1 MSKVY
6 LEDSTLTNIAN
17 AIRAKAGNS
26 TQLLPSEMPAAITA
40 LPSGG
45 GGGGGIPEYYIPIPA
60 ANEYSLGRVGSGTPL
75 EYNWIKIPS
84 SASKSELDVTI
95 LGFDS
100 AEDFLNR
107 CVYFAFAGK
116 VQYQP
121 QPSSSKLQYNKIILP
136 WLRNDY
142 QATDAS
148 YNTPIDDFFSKN
160 SDMIAY
166 GTVSTETY
174 GNYSTSYDSNFGPG
188 VQDAADIMPG
198 MPGCIG
204 ILHYDGFA
212 EGSSY
217 GKSVPYAFEAWA
229 LNSTGIITFWE
240 IRTQKGSKKQ
250 AAQHTDRPFV
260 GGYYVDVISLPRKE
274 N

>member
-45 GGGGGIPEYYIPIPA
+45 GGGGGGDIPGYYIPIPA
-60 ANEYSLGRVGSGTPL
+60 ANEYSLGRVDSGTPL

-107 CVYFAFAGK
+107 CVYFAFAGN
-116 VQYQP
+116 VYYQK
-121 QPSSSKLQYNKIILP
+121 SSSKLRYNKIILP

-142 QATDAS
+142 SATDAS
-148 YNTPIDDFFSKN
+148 YNTAISDFLSKN
-160 SDMIAY
+160 AGMLAY

-174 GNYSTSYDSNFGPG
+174 GNASTSYDSNFGPG
-188 VQDAADIMPG
+188 VQDAADN

-212 EGSSY
+212 DGTSG
-217 GKSVPYAFEAWA
+217 GKSIPYAFEAWA
-229 LNSTGIITFWE
+229 LNSTGIITFWR
-240 IRTQKGSKKQ
+240 ISTGKGADDQ
-250 AAQHTDRPFV
+250 AVQHTNRPFV
-260 GGYYVDVISLPRKE
+260 GDYYVDVISLPRKE

>member
-26 TQLLPSEMPAAITA
+26 TQLLPSEMPAAIA
-40 LPSGG
+40 SLPS

-60 ANEYSLGRVGSGTPL
+60 ANEYSLGRVDSGTPL
-75 EYNWIKIPS
+75 EYNWIKIPF

-116 VQYQP
+116 VQYDP
-121 QPSSSKLQYNKIILP
+121 QPFNLKLRYNKIILP

-148 YNTPIDDFFSKN
+148 YNTGINDFFSKN

-188 VQDAADIMPG
+188 VQDAADN

-204 ILHYDGFA
+204 ILHSDGS
-212 EGSSY
+212 EGSPA
-217 GKSVPYAFEAWA
+217 GDKSVPYAFEAWA
-229 LNSTGIITFWE
+229 LNSTGIITFWK
-240 IRTQKGSKKQ
+240 IRTKKGSDKQ
-250 AAQHTDRPFV
+250 AFQHTDSPFV

>member
-40 LPSGG
+40 LPTGG
-45 GGGGGIPEYYIPIPA
+45 GGGDIPEYYIPIPA

-75 EYNWIKIPS
+75 EYNWIKIPF
-84 SASKSELDVTI
+84 SASESELDVTI

-116 VQYQP
+116 VQYRS
-121 QPSSSKLQYNKIILP
+121 SSSKLRQNKIILP

-148 YNTPIDDFFSKN
+148 YNTAINDFFSKN

-174 GNYSTSYDSNFGPG
+174 GKTSTNYDSNFGPG
-188 VQDAADIMPG
+188 VQDAADIMPDI
-198 MPGCIG
+198 PGCIG
-204 ILHYDGFA
+204 ILHYDDFA
-212 EGSSY
+212 DGTY
-217 GKSVPYAFEAWA
+217 NGNSVPYAFEAWA
-229 LNSTGIITFWE
+229 LNSSGIITFWK
-240 IRTQKGSKKQ
+240 IRTEKGSEIQ
-250 AAQHTDRPFV
+250 AVQHTDRPFV

>member
-40 LPSGG
+40 LGG
-45 GGGGGIPEYYIPIPA
+45 GDIPEYYIPIPA
-60 ANEYSLGRVGSGTPL
+60 ANEYSLGRVDSGTPL
-75 EYNWIKIPS
+75 EYNWIKIPF

-107 CVYFAFAGK
+107 CVYFAFAGR
-116 VQYQP
+116 VY
-121 QPSSSKLQYNKIILP
+121 SNASGSRWRYNKIILP

-148 YNTPIDDFFSKN
+148 YNTPINDFFSKN

-174 GNYSTSYDSNFGPG
+174 GYSTSYDSNFGPG
-188 VQDAADIMPG
+188 VQDAADN

-204 ILHYDGFA
+204 TLHYDSLDG
-212 EGSSY
+212 GSADDN
-217 GKSVPYAFEAWA
+217 SVPYAFEAWA
-229 LNSTGIITFWE
+229 LNSTGIITFWR
-240 IRTQKGSKKQ
+240 IRTKKGSVYQ
-250 AAQHTDRPFV
+250 AEQHTNRPFV

>member
-40 LPSGG
+40 LPT
-45 GGGGGIPEYYIPIPA
+45 GGIPGYYIPIPA
-60 ANEYSLGRVGSGTPL
+60 ANEYSLGRVDSGTPL
-75 EYNWIKIPS
+75 EYNWIKIPFS
-84 SASKSELDVTI
+84 SSESELDVTI

-107 CVYFAFAGK
+107 CVYFAFAGR
-116 VQYQP
+116 VQYQS
-121 QPSSSKLQYNKIILP
+121 QPSKSKLRCNKIILP

-148 YNTPIDDFFSKN
+148 YNTAINDFFSKN

-174 GNYSTSYDSNFGPG
+174 GNYSASYDSNFGPG
-188 VQDAADIMPG
+188 VQDAADN

-204 ILHYDGFA
+204 ALHFYDEDFHP
-212 EGSSY
+212 ER
-217 GKSVPYAFEAWA
+217 SVPYAFEAWA
-229 LNSTGIITFWE
+229 LNSAGIITFWGIITE
-240 IRTQKGSKKQ
+240 KGSEEQ
-250 AAQHTDRPFV
+250 ATQHTNSPFISS
-260 GGYYVDVISLPRKE
+260 GGCYVDVISLPRKE

>member
-40 LPSGG
+40 LPT
-45 GGGGGIPEYYIPIPA
+45 GGIPGYYIPIPA
-60 ANEYSLGRVGSGTPL
+60 ANEYSLGRVDSGTPL
-75 EYNWIKIPS
+75 EYNWIKIPF

-107 CVYFAFAGK
+107 CVYFAFAGR
-116 VQYQP
+116 VY
-121 QPSSSKLQYNKIILP
+121 SSASGSRLRYNKIILP

-148 YNTPIDDFFSKN
+148 YNTPINDFFSKN

-174 GNYSTSYDSNFGPG
+174 SQQSTSQDSNFGPG
-188 VQDAADIMPG
+188 VQDAADN

-204 ILHYDGFA
+204 ILHYDSLE
-212 EGSSY
+212 EGSA
-217 GKSVPYAFEAWA
+217 GPYAFEAWA
-229 LNSTGIITFWE
+229 LNSTGIITFWR
-240 IRTQKGSKKQ
+240 IRTKKGSGYQ
-250 AAQHTDRPFV
+250 AEQHTNRPFV

>member
-40 LPSGG
+40 LPTGD
-45 GGGGGIPEYYIPIPA
+45 IPEYYIPIPA
-60 ANEYSLGRVGSGTPL
+60 ANEYSLGRVDSGTPL
-75 EYNWIKIPS
+75 EYNWIKIPF

-116 VQYQP
+116 VQYDP
-121 QPSSSKLQYNKIILP
+121 QPFNLKLRYNKIILP

-148 YNTPIDDFFSKN
+148 YNTGINDFFSKN

-174 GNYSTSYDSNFGPG
+174 GYSTSYDSNFGPG
-188 VQDAADIMPG
+188 VQDAADN

-204 ILHYDGFA
+204 ILHYDGS
-212 EGSSY
+212 EGSPA
-217 GKSVPYAFEAWA
+217 GDKSVPYAFEAWA
-229 LNSTGIITFWE
+229 LNSTGIITFWK
-240 IRTQKGSKKQ
+240 IRTKKGSDKQ
-250 AAQHTDRPFV
+250 AFQHTDSPFV

>member
-40 LPSGG
+40 LPT
-45 GGGGGIPEYYIPIPA
+45 GGIPGYYIPIPA
-60 ANEYSLGRVGSGTPL
+60 ANEYSLGRVDSGTPL
-75 EYNWIKIPS
+75 EYNWIKIPF

-116 VQYQP
+116 VQYQS
-121 QPSSSKLQYNKIILP
+121 QPSKTTMRYNKIILP

-148 YNTPIDDFFSKN
+148 YNTAINDFFSKN

-166 GTVSTETY
+166 GTVSTETN
-174 GNYSTSYDSNFGPG
+174 GNYSASYDSNFGPG
-188 VQDAADIMPG
+188 VQDAADN

-204 ILHYDGFA
+204 TLHLYDEDFHP
-212 EGSSY
+212 ER
-217 GKSVPYAFEAWA
+217 SVPYAFDAWA
-229 LNSTGIITFWE
+229 LNSAGIITFWGIITE
-240 IRTQKGSKKQ
+240 KGSEEQ
-250 AAQHTDRPFV
+250 ATQRTNSPFV
-260 GGYYVDVISLPRKE
+260 SGGGCYVDVISLPRKE

>member
-40 LPSGG
+40 LPTGD
-45 GGGGGIPEYYIPIPA
+45 IPGYYIPIPA
-60 ANEYSLGRVGSGTPL
+60 ANEYSLGRVDSGTPL
-75 EYNWIKIPS
+75 EYNWIKIPF
-84 SASKSELDVTI
+84 SASESELDVTI

-116 VQYQP
+116 VQYQS
-121 QPSSSKLQYNKIILP
+121 QPSNSKTRYNKIILP

-148 YNTPIDDFFSKN
+148 YNTAINDFFSKN

-166 GTVSTETY
+166 GTVSTETF
-174 GNYSTSYDSNFGPG
+174 GNYSTSQGSNFGPG
-188 VQDAADIMPG
+188 VQDAADN

-204 ILHYDGFA
+204 ILHYQD
-212 EGSSY
+212 EDWHPERY
-217 GKSVPYAFEAWA
+217 IPYAFEAWA
-229 LNSTGIITFWE
+229 LNSAGIITFWGIITE
-240 IRTQKGSKKQ
+240 KGSEEQ
-250 AAQHTDRPFV
+250 ATQHTNSPFIS
-260 GGYYVDVISLPRKE
+260 GGGCYVDVISLPRKE

>member
-17 AIRAKAGNS
+17 AIRAKAGNT

-40 LPSGG
+40 LPTD
-45 GGGGGIPEYYIPIPA
+45 IPEYYIPIPA

-116 VQYQP
+116 VQYKQDRL
-121 QPSSSKLQYNKIILP
+121 KLRYNKIILP

-148 YNTPIDDFFSKN
+148 YNTPINDFFSKN

-166 GTVSTETY
+166 GTVSAETY
-174 GNYSTSYDSNFGPG
+174 GQQSTNYDSNFGPG
-188 VQDAADIMPG
+188 VQDAADN

-204 ILHYDGFA
+204 ILHSDDF
-212 EGSSY
+212 EGSTA
-217 GKSVPYAFEAWA
+217 GVNSVPFAFEAWA
-229 LNSTGIITFWE
+229 LNSTGIITFWS
-240 IRTQKGSKKQ
+240 IRTGKGSGYQ
-250 AAQHTDRPFV
+250 AEQYTDRPFA
-260 GGYYVDVISLPRKE
+260 GNYYVDVISLPRKE

>member
-17 AIRAKAGNS
+17 AIRAKAGNT

-45 GGGGGIPEYYIPIPA
+45 GGGIPEYYIPIPA
-60 ANEYSLGRVGSGTPL
+60 ANEYSLGKVGSGTPL

-116 VQYQP
+116 VQYI
-121 QPSSSKLQYNKIILP
+121 PSSSKLRHNKIILP

-148 YNTPIDDFFSKN
+148 YNTPINDFFSKN

-174 GNYSTSYDSNFGPG
+174 GNQSANYDSNFGPG
-188 VQDAADIMPG
+188 VQDAADN

-204 ILHYDGFA
+204 ILHYDSFT
-212 EGSSY
+212 EGESG
-217 GKSVPYAFEAWA
+217 GKSIPYAFEAWA
-229 LNSTGIITFWE
+229 LNSTGIITFWRM
-240 IRTQKGSKKQ
+240 RTNKGSAKQ
-250 AAQHTDRPFV
+250 AEQHTDRPFV

>member
-26 TQLLPSEMPAAITA
+26 TQLLPSEMPAAIA
-40 LPSGG
+40 SLPSPG
-45 GGGGGIPEYYIPIPA
+45 YYIPIPA

-75 EYNWIKIPS
+75 EYNWIKIPF

-107 CVYFAFAGK
+107 CVYFAFAGN
-116 VQYQP
+116 VQYK
-121 QPSSSKLQYNKIILP
+121 SYGATKLRRNKIILP

-148 YNTPIDDFFSKN
+148 YNTSINDFFSKN

-174 GNYSTSYDSNFGPG
+174 GNASTSSTSYDSNFGPG
-188 VQDAADIMPG
+188 VQDAADN

-204 ILHYDGFA
+204 MLHYDYDRFETSPSG
-212 EGSSY
+212 
-217 GKSVPYAFEAWA
+217 GKSIPYAFEAWA
-229 LNSTGIITFWE
+229 LNSTGIITFWG
-240 IRTQKGSKKQ
+240 IRTNKGSEIQ
-250 AAQHTDRPFV
+250 AEQHTDSPFV

>member
-40 LPSGG
+40 LPT
-45 GGGGGIPEYYIPIPA
+45 GGIPGYYIPIPA
-60 ANEYSLGRVGSGTPL
+60 ANEYSLGRVDSGTPL
-75 EYNWIKIPS
+75 EYNWIKIPF
-84 SASKSELDVTI
+84 SASKTELDVTI

-107 CVYFAFAGK
+107 CVYFAFAGR
-116 VQYQP
+116 VY
-121 QPSSSKLQYNKIILP
+121 SSASDSGLRYNKIILP

-148 YNTPIDDFFSKN
+148 YNTPINDFFSKN

-174 GNYSTSYDSNFGPG
+174 GQQSTNYDSNFGPG
-188 VQDAADIMPG
+188 VQDAADN

-204 ILHYDGFA
+204 ILHYDSLE
-212 EGSSY
+212 EGSA
-217 GKSVPYAFEAWA
+217 GVNSVPYAFEAWA
-229 LNSTGIITFWE
+229 LNSTGIITFWR
-240 IRTQKGSKKQ
+240 IRTKKGSVYQ
-250 AAQHTDRPFV
+250 AEQHTNRPFV

>member
-26 TQLLPSEMPAAITA
+26 TQLLPSEMPAAIA
-40 LPSGG
+40 SLPS
-45 GGGGGIPEYYIPIPA
+45 GGGGIPEYYIPIPA
-60 ANEYSLGRVGSGTPL
+60 ANEYSLGRVDSGTPL

-116 VQYQP
+116 VQYT
-121 QPSSSKLQYNKIILP
+121 PSSSKLRHNKIILP

-142 QATDAS
+142 SATDAS
-148 YNTPIDDFFSKN
+148 YNTAINDFFSKN

-174 GNYSTSYDSNFGPG
+174 GNQSPYQDSNFGPG
-188 VQDAADIMPG
+188 VQDAADN

-204 ILHYDGFA
+204 ILHYDSFTGG
-212 EGSSY
+212 ESG
-217 GKSVPYAFEAWA
+217 GKIVPYAFEAWA
-229 LNSTGIITFWE
+229 LNSTGIITFWRM
-240 IRTQKGSKKQ
+240 RTKKGSVYQ
-250 AAQHTDRPFV
+250 AEQHTDRPFA

>member
-40 LPSGG
+40 LPTGD
-45 GGGGGIPEYYIPIPA
+45 IPEYYIPIPA
-60 ANEYSLGRVGSGTPL
+60 ANEYSLGRVDSGTPL
-75 EYNWIKIPS
+75 EYNWIKLSS

-107 CVYFAFAGK
+107 CVYFAFAGR
-116 VQYQP
+116 VR
-121 QPSSSKLQYNKIILP
+121 SGVSRSKLRCNKIILP

-148 YNTPIDDFFSKN
+148 YNTAINDFFSKN
-160 SDMIAY
+160 PDMLAY
-166 GTVSTETY
+166 GTVSTETS
-174 GNYSTSYDSNFGPG
+174 GNYSASYDSNFGPG
-188 VQDAADIMPG
+188 VQDAADD

-204 ILHYDGFA
+204 TLHSYDEDFHP
-212 EGSSY
+212 ER
-217 GKSVPYAFEAWA
+217 SVPYAFEAWA
-229 LNSTGIITFWE
+229 LNSAGIITFWVIITE
-240 IRTQKGSKKQ
+240 KGSEEQ
-250 AAQHTDRPFV
+250 ATQHTDRPFLRV
-260 GGYYVDVISLPRKE
+260 GGHYVDVISLPRKE

>member
-17 AIRAKAGNS
+17 AIRAKAGNT

-45 GGGGGIPEYYIPIPA
+45 GGGGGDIPGYYIPIPA
-60 ANEYSLGRVGSGTPL
+60 ANEYSLGRVDSGTPL
-75 EYNWIKIPS
+75 EYNWIKIPF

-116 VQYQP
+116 VYYQF
-121 QPSSSKLQYNKIILP
+121 SSSKLRYNKIILP

-148 YNTPIDDFFSKN
+148 YNTAINDFFSKN

-188 VQDAADIMPG
+188 VQDAADN

-204 ILHYDGFA
+204 ILHYDGS
-212 EGSSY
+212 EGSPA
-217 GKSVPYAFEAWA
+217 GDKSVPYAFEAWA
-229 LNSTGIITFWE
+229 LNSTGIVTFWR
-240 IRTQKGSKKQ
+240 IRARKGSEKQ
-250 AAQHTDRPFV
+250 AVQHTDSPFV

>member
-26 TQLLPSEMPAAITA
+26 TQLLPSEMPAAIA
-40 LPSGG
+40 SLPS

-60 ANEYSLGRVGSGTPL
+60 ANEYSLGRVDSGTPL
-75 EYNWIKIPS
+75 EYNWIKIPF

-107 CVYFAFAGK
+107 CVYFAFTGK
-116 VQYQP
+116 VQYT
-121 QPSSSKLQYNKIILP
+121 PSSSKLRYNKIILP

-142 QATDAS
+142 SATDAS
-148 YNTPIDDFFSKN
+148 YNTPINDFFSKN

-174 GNYSTSYDSNFGPG
+174 GNQSPYYDSNFGPG
-188 VQDAADIMPG
+188 VQDAADN

-204 ILHYDGFA
+204 ILHYDSFT
-212 EGSSY
+212 EGESG
-217 GKSVPYAFEAWA
+217 GKSIPYAFEAWA
-229 LNSTGIITFWE
+229 LNSTGIITFW
-240 IRTQKGSKKQ
+240 IMRTEKGSVYQ
-250 AAQHTDRPFV
+250 AEQHTDRPFAR
-260 GGYYVDVISLPRKE
+260 GYYVDVISLPRKE

>member
-40 LPSGG
+40 LPTGD
-45 GGGGGIPEYYIPIPA
+45 IPEYYIPIPA
-60 ANEYSLGRVGSGTPL
+60 ANEYSLGRVDSGTPL
-75 EYNWIKIPS
+75 EYNWIKIPF

-107 CVYFAFAGK
+107 CVYFAFAGR
-116 VQYQP
+116 VY
-121 QPSSSKLQYNKIILP
+121 SSASGSTVRNNKIILP

-148 YNTPIDDFFSKN
+148 YNTSINDFFSKN

-174 GNYSTSYDSNFGPG
+174 GYLTSYDSNFGPG
-188 VQDAADIMPG
+188 VQDAADN

-204 ILHYDGFA
+204 ILHLDSLA
-212 EGSSY
+212 DSN
-217 GKSVPYAFEAWA
+217 SVPYAFEAWA
-229 LNSTGIITFWE
+229 LNSTGIITFWK
-240 IRTQKGSKKQ
+240 IRTKKGSGYQ
-250 AAQHTDRPFV
+250 AEQNTDRPFAR
-260 GGYYVDVISLPRKE
+260 GYYVDVISLLRKE

>member
-40 LPSGG
+40 LPTGD
-45 GGGGGIPEYYIPIPA
+45 IPEYYIPIPA
-60 ANEYSLGRVGSGTPL
+60 ANEYSLGRVDSGTPL
-75 EYNWIKIPS
+75 EYNWIFIPF

-107 CVYFAFAGK
+107 CVYFAFAGR
-116 VQYQP
+116 VY
-121 QPSSSKLQYNKIILP
+121 SSASGSRLRYNKIILP

-148 YNTPIDDFFSKN
+148 YNTSINDFFSKN
-160 SDMIAY
+160 PDMIAY

-174 GNYSTSYDSNFGPG
+174 GKQSTNYETNFGPG
-188 VQDAADIMPG
+188 VQDAADNI
-198 MPGCIG
+198 PGCIG
-204 ILHYDGFA
+204 ILHQDDWA
-212 EGSSY
+212 EGAFDVN
-217 GKSVPYAFEAWA
+217 SVPYAFEAWA
-229 LNSTGIITFWE
+229 LNSTGIITFWR
-240 IRTQKGSKKQ
+240 IRTDKGPGYQ
-250 AAQHTDRPFV
+250 AEQNTDRPFARN
-260 GGYYVDVISLPRKE
+260 YFVDVISLPRKE

>member
-40 LPSGG
+40 LPTGD
-45 GGGGGIPEYYIPIPA
+45 IPGYYIPIPA
-60 ANEYSLGRVGSGTPL
+60 ANEYSLGRVDSGTPL
-75 EYNWIKIPS
+75 EYNWIKIPF

-107 CVYFAFAGK
+107 CVYFAFAGN
-116 VQYQP
+116 VQYDP
-121 QPSSSKLQYNKIILP
+121 QPFNLKLRYNKIILP

-148 YNTPIDDFFSKN
+148 YNTGINDFFSKN

-188 VQDAADIMPG
+188 VQDAADN

-204 ILHYDGFA
+204 ILHSDGS
-212 EGSSY
+212 EGSPA
-217 GKSVPYAFEAWA
+217 GDKSVPYAFEAWA
-229 LNSTGIITFWE
+229 LNSTGIITFWK
-240 IRTQKGSKKQ
+240 IRTKKGSDKQ
-250 AAQHTDRPFV
+250 AFQHTDSPFV
-260 GGYYVDVISLPRKE
+260 GGYYADVISLPRKE

>member
-17 AIRAKAGNS
+17 AIRAKAGNT
-26 TQLLPSEMPAAITA
+26 TQLLPSEMPAAITS
-40 LPSGG
+40 LPS

-116 VQYQP
+116 VQYTT
-121 QPSSSKLQYNKIILP
+121 SSLKLRHNKIILP

-148 YNTPIDDFFSKN
+148 YNTPINDFFSKN

-174 GNYSTSYDSNFGPG
+174 GYGLNQSTNHDSNFGPG
-188 VQDAADIMPG
+188 VQDAADN

-204 ILHYDGFA
+204 ILHYDGFT
-212 EGSSY
+212 EGTSGY
-217 GKSVPYAFEAWA
+217 KSIPYAFEAWA
-229 LNSTGIITFWE
+229 LNSTGIITFWRM
-240 IRTQKGSKKQ
+240 RTKKGSEIQ
-250 AAQHTDRPFV
+250 AEQHTDRPFA

>member
-26 TQLLPSEMPAAITA
+26 TQLLPSEMPAAIA
-40 LPSGG
+40 SLPSPG
-45 GGGGGIPEYYIPIPA
+45 YYIPIPA
-60 ANEYSLGRVGSGTPL
+60 ANEYSLGRVDSGTPL
-75 EYNWIKIPS
+75 EYNWIKIPF

-107 CVYFAFAGK
+107 CVYFAFAGN
-116 VQYQP
+116 VQYQHIGL
-121 QPSSSKLQYNKIILP
+121 KLRRNKIILP

-148 YNTPIDDFFSKN
+148 YNTSINDFFSKN

-174 GNYSTSYDSNFGPG
+174 GKASTSYDSNFGPG
-188 VQDAADIMPG
+188 VQDAADN

-204 ILHYDGFA
+204 ILHYDSFA
-212 EGSSY
+212 DGTSG
-217 GKSVPYAFEAWA
+217 GKSISYAFEAWA
-229 LNSTGIITFWE
+229 LNSTGIITFWRM
-240 IRTQKGSKKQ
+240 RTNKGSEIQ
-250 AAQHTDRPFV
+250 ATQHTDSPFV

>member
-17 AIRAKAGNS
+17 AIRAKAGNT

-40 LPSGG
+40 LPT

-60 ANEYSLGRVGSGTPL
+60 ANEYSLGKVGSGTPL
-75 EYNWIKIPS
+75 EYNWIKIPF

-116 VQYQP
+116 VQYT
-121 QPSSSKLQYNKIILP
+121 PSSSKQRHNKIILP

-148 YNTPIDDFFSKN
+148 YNTPINDFFSKN

-174 GNYSTSYDSNFGPG
+174 GNQSPYYDSNFGPG
-188 VQDAADIMPG
+188 VQDAADN

-204 ILHYDGFA
+204 ILHYDSFT
-212 EGSSY
+212 EGESG
-217 GKSVPYAFEAWA
+217 GKSIPYAFEAWA
-229 LNSTGIITFWE
+229 LNSTGIITFWRM
-240 IRTQKGSKKQ
+240 RTKKGSVYQ
-250 AAQHTDRPFV
+250 AEQHTDRPFV
-260 GGYYVDVISLPRKE
+260 GGYSVDVISLPRKE

>member
-6 LEDSTLTNIAN
+6 LEDSTLTNIAD

-26 TQLLPSEMPAAITA
+26 TQLLPSEMPAAITS
-40 LPSGG
+40 LPTGG
-45 GGGGGIPEYYIPIPA
+45 GGGGGGDIPGYYIPIPA
-60 ANEYSLGRVGSGTPL
+60 ANEYSLGKVDSGTPL

-84 SASKSELDVTI
+84 SASKKELDVTI

-100 AEDFLNR
+100 AQDFLNR
-107 CVYFAFAGK
+107 CVYFAFAGN
-116 VQYQP
+116 VYYQT
-121 QPSSSKLQYNKIILP
+121 SSSKLRYNKIILP

-142 QATDAS
+142 SATDAS
-148 YNTPIDDFFSKN
+148 YNTAISDFLSKN
-160 SDMIAY
+160 AGMLAY
-166 GTVSTETY
+166 GTVSAETY
-174 GNYSTSYDSNFGPG
+174 GKASTSYDSNFGPG
-188 VQDAADIMPG
+188 VQDAADN

-212 EGSSY
+212 DGTSG

-229 LNSTGIITFWE
+229 LNSSGIITFWR
-240 IRTQKGSKKQ
+240 ISTAKGAEDQ
-250 AAQHTDRPFV
+250 AVQHTKSPFV
-260 GGYYVDVISLPRKE
+260 GNYYVDVISLPRKE

>member
-40 LPSGG
+40 LPTGD
-45 GGGGGIPEYYIPIPA
+45 IPEYYIPIPA
-60 ANEYSLGRVGSGTPL
+60 ANEYSLGRVDSGTPL
-75 EYNWIKIPS
+75 EYNWIFIPFS
-84 SASKSELDVTI
+84 SSKSELDVTI

-107 CVYFAFAGK
+107 CVYFAFAGR
-116 VQYQP
+116 VY
-121 QPSSSKLQYNKIILP
+121 SSASGSSLRNNKIILP

-148 YNTPIDDFFSKN
+148 YNTPINDFFSKN
-160 SDMIAY
+160 PDMIAY

-174 GNYSTSYDSNFGPG
+174 GQQSTNYDSNFGPG
-188 VQDAADIMPG
+188 VQDAADNI
-198 MPGCIG
+198 PGCIG
-204 ILHYDGFA
+204 ILHYDYLA
-212 EGSSY
+212 EGAFDLN
-217 GKSVPYAFEAWA
+217 SVPYAFEAWA
-229 LNSTGIITFWE
+229 LNSTGIITFWR
-240 IRTQKGSKKQ
+240 IRTDKGSVYQ
-250 AAQHTDRPFV
+250 AEQHTNRPV
-260 GGYYVDVISLPRKE
+260 AGNYYVDVISLPRKE

>member
-26 TQLLPSEMPAAITA
+26 TQLLPSEMPAAIA
-40 LPSGG
+40 SLPS

-60 ANEYSLGRVGSGTPL
+60 ANEYSLGRVDSGTPL
-75 EYNWIKIPS
+75 EYNWIKIPF

-121 QPSSSKLQYNKIILP
+121 SSTKLRYNKIILP

-148 YNTPIDDFFSKN
+148 YNTAINDFFSKN

-174 GNYSTSYDSNFGPG
+174 GNFSASYDSNFGPG
-188 VQDAADIMPG
+188 VQDAADN

-204 ILHYDGFA
+204 ILHYDGS
-212 EGSSY
+212 EGSTA
-217 GKSVPYAFEAWA
+217 GDKSFPYAFEAWA
-229 LNSTGIITFWE
+229 LNSTGIITFWRM
-240 IRTQKGSKKQ
+240 RTKKGSEQQ
-250 AAQHTDRPFV
+250 AVQHTDSPFV

>member
-26 TQLLPSEMPAAITA
+26 TQLLPSEMPAAIA
-40 LPSGG
+40 SLPS

-116 VQYQP
+116 VQYT
-121 QPSSSKLQYNKIILP
+121 PSSSKSRHNKIILP

-148 YNTPIDDFFSKN
+148 YNTAINDFFSKN

-174 GNYSTSYDSNFGPG
+174 SNQSPYYDSNFGPG
-188 VQDAADIMPG
+188 VQDAADN

-204 ILHYDGFA
+204 ILHYDGFT
-212 EGSSY
+212 EGTSGY
-217 GKSVPYAFEAWA
+217 KSVPYAFEAWA
-229 LNSTGIITFWE
+229 LNSSGIITFWI
-240 IRTQKGSKKQ
+240 IRTKKGSVYQ
-250 AAQHTDRPFV
+250 AEQYTDRPFV

>member
-26 TQLLPSEMPAAITA
+26 TQLLPSEMPAAIA
-40 LPSGG
+40 SLPS
-45 GGGGGIPEYYIPIPA
+45 PEYYIPIPA
-60 ANEYSLGRVGSGTPL
+60 ANEYSLGRVDSGTPL

-116 VQYQP
+116 VWYT
-121 QPSSSKLQYNKIILP
+121 PSSSKLRHNKIILP

-148 YNTPIDDFFSKN
+148 YNTPINDFFSKN

-174 GNYSTSYDSNFGPG
+174 GNQSPYSDYGSNFGPG
-188 VQDAADIMPG
+188 VQDAADN

-204 ILHYDGFA
+204 ILHYDSFTG
-212 EGSSY
+212 GTSG
-217 GKSVPYAFEAWA
+217 GKSIPYAFEAWA
-229 LNSTGIITFWE
+229 LNSSGIITFWRM
-240 IRTQKGSKKQ
+240 RTKKGSVYQ
-250 AAQHTDRPFV
+250 AEQHTDRPFV

>member
-26 TQLLPSEMPAAITA
+26 TQLLPSEMPAAITS
-40 LPSGG
+40 LPS

-116 VQYQP
+116 VQYQF
-121 QPSSSKLQYNKIILP
+121 SSSKLRYNKIILP

-148 YNTPIDDFFSKN
+148 YNTPINDFFSKN

-174 GNYSTSYDSNFGPG
+174 GNASTSYDSNFGPG
-188 VQDAADIMPG
+188 VQDAADN

-212 EGSSY
+212 DGTSG
-217 GKSVPYAFEAWA
+217 GKSVSYAFEAWA
-229 LNSTGIITFWE
+229 LNSTGIITFWR
-240 IRTQKGSKKQ
+240 IRTNKGSEKE
-250 AAQHTDRPFV
+250 AVQHTDRPFV

>member
-40 LPSGG
+40 LPT
-45 GGGGGIPEYYIPIPA
+45 GGIPGYYIPIPA
-60 ANEYSLGRVGSGTPL
+60 ANEYSLGRVDSGTPL
-75 EYNWIKIPS
+75 EYNWIKIPF
-84 SASKSELDVTI
+84 SASKTELDVTI

-107 CVYFAFAGK
+107 CVYFAFAGR
-116 VQYQP
+116 VY
-121 QPSSSKLQYNKIILP
+121 SSASGSGLRYNKIILP

-148 YNTPIDDFFSKN
+148 YNTPINDFFSKN

-174 GNYSTSYDSNFGPG
+174 GQQSTNYDSNFGPG
-188 VQDAADIMPG
+188 VQDAADN

-204 ILHYDGFA
+204 ILHYDSLE
-212 EGSSY
+212 EGSA
-217 GKSVPYAFEAWA
+217 GVNSVPYAFEAWA
-229 LNSTGIITFWE
+229 LNSTGIITFWR
-240 IRTQKGSKKQ
+240 IRTKKGSVYQ
-250 AAQHTDRPFV
+250 AEQHTNRPFV

>member
-26 TQLLPSEMPAAITA
+26 TQLLPSEMPAAIA
-40 LPSGG
+40 SLPSGG
-45 GGGGGIPEYYIPIPA
+45 GGGGIPGYYIPIPA
-60 ANEYSLGRVGSGTPL
+60 ANKYSLGKVGSGTPL

-84 SASKSELDVTI
+84 SASRSELDVTI

-107 CVYFAFAGK
+107 CVYFAFAGN
-116 VQYQP
+116 VYYQR
-121 QPSSSKLQYNKIILP
+121 SSSKLRYNKIILP

-142 QATDAS
+142 SATDAS
-148 YNTPIDDFFSKN
+148 YNTAISDFLSKN
-160 SDMIAY
+160 AGMLAY
-166 GTVSTETY
+166 GTVSAETY
-174 GNYSTSYDSNFGPG
+174 GNASTSYDSNFGPG
-188 VQDAADIMPG
+188 VQDAADN

-204 ILHYDGFA
+204 ILHYDGFT
-212 EGSSY
+212 EGTSGYESI
-217 GKSVPYAFEAWA
+217 PYAFEAWA
-229 LNSTGIITFWE
+229 LNSTGIITFWRM
-240 IRTQKGSKKQ
+240 RTKKGSVYQ
-250 AAQHTDRPFV
+250 AEQHTDRPFA

>member
-26 TQLLPSEMPAAITA
+26 TQLLPREMPAAITA
-40 LPSGG
+40 LPT
-45 GGGGGIPEYYIPIPA
+45 GGIPEYYIPIPA
-60 ANEYSLGRVGSGTPL
+60 ANEYSLGRVDSGTPL
-75 EYNWIKIPS
+75 EYNWIKIPFS
-84 SASKSELDVTI
+84 VSKSELDVTI

-107 CVYFAFAGK
+107 CVYFAFAGR
-116 VQYQP
+116 VY
-121 QPSSSKLQYNKIILP
+121 SKASGSRLRHNKIILP

-148 YNTPIDDFFSKN
+148 YNTPINDFFSKN

-174 GNYSTSYDSNFGPG
+174 GQQSTNYDSNFGPG
-188 VQDAADIMPG
+188 VQDAADN

-204 ILHYDGFA
+204 ILHYDSL
-212 EGSSY
+212 EGGTS
-217 GKSVPYAFEAWA
+217 GVNSVPYAFEAWA
-229 LNSTGIITFWE
+229 LNSTGIITFWR
-240 IRTQKGSKKQ
+240 IRTGKGSVYQ
-250 AAQHTDRPFV
+250 AEQHTDRPFV

>member
-17 AIRAKAGNS
+17 AIRAKAGNT
-26 TQLLPSEMPAAITA
+26 TQLLPSEMPAAITS

-45 GGGGGIPEYYIPIPA
+45 GGGGGGDIPGYYIPIPA
-60 ANEYSLGRVGSGTPL
+60 ANEYSLGRVDSGTPL
-75 EYNWIKIPS
+75 EYNWIKIPF

-116 VQYQP
+116 VQYQA
-121 QPSSSKLQYNKIILP
+121 SSSKLRYNKIILP

-148 YNTPIDDFFSKN
+148 YNTAINDFFSKN

-174 GNYSTSYDSNFGPG
+174 GNFSTSYDSNFGPG
-188 VQDAADIMPG
+188 VQDAADN

-204 ILHYDGFA
+204 ILHYDGS
-212 EGSSY
+212 EGSPA
-217 GKSVPYAFEAWA
+217 GDKSVPYAFEAWA
-229 LNSTGIITFWE
+229 LNSTGIITFWRM
-240 IRTQKGSKKQ
+240 RTKKGSEKQ
-250 AAQHTDRPFV
+250 AVQHTDSPFV

>member
-40 LPSGG
+40 LPT
-45 GGGGGIPEYYIPIPA
+45 GGIPGYYIPIPA
-60 ANEYSLGRVGSGTPL
+60 ANEYSLGRVDSGTPL

-84 SASKSELDVTI
+84 SVSKTELDVTI

-121 QPSSSKLQYNKIILP
+121 QPLSKLRHNKIILP

-148 YNTPIDDFFSKN
+148 YNTPINDFFSKN

-174 GNYSTSYDSNFGPG
+174 GQQSTSYDSNFGPG
-188 VQDAADIMPG
+188 VQDAADN

-204 ILHYDGFA
+204 ILHYDSLE
-212 EGSSY
+212 EGSA
-217 GKSVPYAFEAWA
+217 GVNSVPYAFEAWA
-229 LNSTGIITFWE
+229 LNSTGIITFWR
-240 IRTQKGSKKQ
+240 IRTKKGSVYQ
-250 AAQHTDRPFV
+250 AEQHTNRPFV

>member
-17 AIRAKAGNS
+17 AIRAKAGNT
-26 TQLLPSEMPAAITA
+26 TQLLPSEMPAAIA
-40 LPSGG
+40 SLPT

-116 VQYQP
+116 VQYQF
-121 QPSSSKLQYNKIILP
+121 SSSKLRYNKIILP

-148 YNTPIDDFFSKN
+148 YNTPINDFFSKN

-174 GNYSTSYDSNFGPG
+174 GNASTSYDSNFGPG
-188 VQDAADIMPG
+188 VQDAADN

-212 EGSSY
+212 DGTSG
-217 GKSVPYAFEAWA
+217 GKSVSYAFEAWA
-229 LNSTGIITFWE
+229 LNSTGIITFWR
-240 IRTQKGSKKQ
+240 IRTNKGSEKE
-250 AAQHTDRPFV
+250 AVQHTDRPFV

>member
-40 LPSGG
+40 LPT
-45 GGGGGIPEYYIPIPA
+45 GGIPGYYIPIPA
-60 ANEYSLGRVGSGTPL
+60 ANEYSLGRVDSGTPL

-84 SASKSELDVTI
+84 SASRSELDVTI

-116 VQYQP
+116 VQYQ
-121 QPSSSKLQYNKIILP
+121 SSNSKSRYNKIILP

-148 YNTPIDDFFSKN
+148 YNTAINDFFSKN

-166 GTVSTETY
+166 GTVSTETF
-174 GNYSTSYDSNFGPG
+174 GSSTSQGSNFGPG
-188 VQDAADIMPG
+188 VQDAADN

-204 ILHYDGFA
+204 IFHYQD
-212 EGSSY
+212 EDWHPER
-217 GKSVPYAFEAWA
+217 SVPYAFEAWA
-229 LNSTGIITFWE
+229 LNSAGIITFWGIITE
-240 IRTQKGSKKQ
+240 KGSEEQ
-250 AAQHTDRPFV
+250 ATQHTNSPLIS
-260 GGYYVDVISLPRKE
+260 GGGCYVDVISLPRKE